1 LQTQTFFVNSKDIAT
16 ARLISQQIA
25 GSKFKKIKD
34 LVGWM
39 GAIQAQDFIMAK
51 WAIGVRVPGST
62 DKIVQAAVDKAEII
76 RTHILR
82 PTWHFVSADDIH
94 WMLALSGPGL
104 KSSMKG
110 RDKRLGLTETDFKKS
125 NKIIEKALSGG
136 RHLTRDVLLAKLE
149 KAKIAT
155 HDFRSLHIMMRAEL
169 DGLVCSGVTNEKRQT
184 YALLDERVPT
194 KKILKKDEAL
204 AKLAKRYFTAHCPAT
219 LQDFMWW
226 SGLNA
231 ADSKLALQII
241 KKDLVGKTVG
251 LETYWFDKTFSF
263 QKVKPAVY
271 LLPAYDEYLISY
283 KDRSASL
290 KPQHR
295 ATALTGNGIFYPVVI
310 ANGQVVG
317 LWKRAAGKTGI
328 DLRFNFFSP
337 LNKQQSLALKKE
349 VQRFEAFT
357 GETCN
362 ICE

>member
-1 LQTQTFFVNSKDIAT
+1 VNSKDIAT

-25 GSKFKKIKD
+25 GSKFKKIKE

-82 PTWHFVSADDIH
+82 PTWHFVSGDDIH
-94 WMLALSGPGL
+94 WVLALSGPGL

-110 RDKRLGLTETDFKKS
+110 RDKRLGLTEADFKKS

-136 RHLTRDVLLAKLE
+136 KHLTRDVLMAKLE
-149 KAKIAT
+149 KAKIGT
-155 HDFRSLHIMMRAEL
+155 RDFRSLHIMMRAEL